1 MFHGWTRLT
10 KREKRP
16 GKRKENKSDLIL
28 KREEK
33 MSSTISP
40 EPSPWATSQQ
50 KFFSAVSPPSP
61 MTAPTP
67 IISSPLTRLRFR
79 PNTFFFLKSEP
90 LLSHFRISLN
100 QNLCYSPDHA
110 TKSRSQHCF
119 ISLKHSSS
127 NSTLGPFIFT
137 LSFLILWNFVY
148 CTFFCGFGFLFGKI
162 NVFYVRFFHCMFFR

>member
-16 GKRKENKSDLIL
+16 GKRKQNKSDLMVL
-28 KREEK
+28 KRKEK
-33 MSSTISP
+33 TSAAISP

-61 MTAPTP
+61 MAAPTP
-67 IISSPLTRLRFR
+67 IISSPSTRLRFR
-79 PNTFFFLKSEP
+79 PNIFFLLKSEP
-90 LLSHFRISLN
+90 LLSHFRTSLN
-100 QNLCYSPDHA
+100 QNLCYSPNHA

-127 NSTLGPFIFT
+127 DSTLGPFLFT

-148 CTFFCGFGFLFGKI
+148 CTFLWFWAF
-162 NVFYVRFFHCMFFR
+162 VW